1 MTEPDEALIWAREY
15 WAARFDKDGLPI
27 SAGHYRSGRAD
38 SGLKTETDAY
48 RAGQAASA
56 ARIKALEV
64 ALRDALPRLE
74 NCVKDHVWHT
84 QRPPVPHYIVNIR
97 ALLKEAGQ

>member
-1 MTEPDEALIWAREY
+1 MRNFRVLSASEREAY
-15 WAARFDKDGLPI
+15 V
-27 SAGHYRSGRAD
+27 YRSHCR
-38 SGLKTETDAY
+38 EIERY
-48 RAGQAASA
+48 EE
-56 ARIKALEV
+56 RIKALEE

>member
-1 MTEPDEALIWAREY
+1 MNDVHARPVEPCPFYGTPCEY
-15 WAARFDKDGLPI
+15 VAVAN
-27 SAGHYRSGRAD
+27 
-38 SGLKTETDAY
+38 
-48 RAGQAASA
+48 ASA
-56 ARIKALEV
+56 ERIKALEV